1 MRVECGKCRGTE
13 SEVQRLADET
23 RQLKDEVTR
32 LKEEL
37 VIRDSENAQLR
48 DFVSSVADRGQSIM

>member
-1 MRVECGKCRGTE
+1 MECGKCRSTE
-13 SEVQRLADET
+13 SEVQRLVDET

-37 VIRDSENAQLR
+37 VIKDSENVQLR
-48 DFVSSVADRGQSIM
+48 DFISSVADRGQSIM